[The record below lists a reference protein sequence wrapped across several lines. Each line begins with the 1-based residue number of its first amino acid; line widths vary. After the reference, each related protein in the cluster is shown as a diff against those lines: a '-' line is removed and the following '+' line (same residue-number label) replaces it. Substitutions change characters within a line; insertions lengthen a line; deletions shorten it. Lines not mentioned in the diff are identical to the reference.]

1 MNIIK
6 KLEWRYAVKKFNA
19 DALVTDEKVALLKE
33 AFNLTATSYGLQPLK
48 LVVVKNKD
56 IQQQLVPS
64 SYNQPQVAQA
74 SHVLVLCIEKEID
87 ATYITNYF
95 KRVQEVR
102 GTSSTILD
110 PFKEQLIQSFKTK
123 TKEEVVQWAV
133 NQAYLVLGNLLTVC
147 AAEDIDAC
155 PMEGFIPSEYD
166 KVLGLAN
173 LNVASVLV
181 LPIGYRADDDMFST
195 FKKVRKETVDCVIEI
210 A

>member
-195 FKKVRKETVDCVIEI
+195 FKKST
-210 A
+210 

>member
-1 MNIIK
+1 M
-6 KLEWRYAVKKFNA
+6 
-19 DALVTDEKVALLKE
+19 LKE

>member
-1 MNIIK
+1 MSIIK

-48 LVVVKNKD
+48 LVVIKNKD

-102 GTSSTILD
+102 GTSSTILA

-133 NQAYLVLGNLLTVC
+133 NQAYLVLGNLLTIC

-181 LPIGYRADDDMFST
+181 LPIGYRANDDMFAT